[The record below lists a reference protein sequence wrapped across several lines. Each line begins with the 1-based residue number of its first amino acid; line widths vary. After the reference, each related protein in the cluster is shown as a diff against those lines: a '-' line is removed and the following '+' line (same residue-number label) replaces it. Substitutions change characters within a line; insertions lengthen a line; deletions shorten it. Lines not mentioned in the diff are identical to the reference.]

1 MKIAEL
7 MKQFTPDPAYEGWVT
22 NDDYILAVD
31 ITGAADTAEGEYVVV
46 EQGVTGLDAQ
56 MNPITQDKTYIRAG
70 QSTTKTGTQRS
81 FKVAGDRYAGDEFQD
96 YALSH
101 KIKFGVGNTVRV
113 PYLYFCLLTGKGE
126 KGTVS
131 IIVNADSAGN
141 AGESSSIDIELKKL
155 GAVPTEYTYTAPT
168 ETP

>member
-1 MKIAEL
+1 MTLSQL
-7 MKQFTPDPAYEGWVT
+7 MKKYTPDPAYEGWVT

-31 ITGAADTAEGEYVVV
+31 ITGAADTAEGDYVVV
-46 EQGVTGLDAQ
+46 DTGITGLDAQ

-101 KIKFGVGNTVRV
+101 AIKFGTGNAVRV
-113 PYLYFCLLTGKGE
+113 PYLYFCALTGKGE
-126 KGTVS
+126 KGDVS
-131 IIVNADSAGN
+131 IIVNSDSAGN
-141 AGESSSIDIELKKL
+141 AGETSSIDIELKKL
-155 GAVPTEYTYTAPT
+155 GAIPEEYIYAAPVAGG
-168 ETP
+168 